1 MSKYLIGYVDE
12 QRGERLDFSNL
23 MEEDKDFAV
32 LNFEVNDTS
41 KFQVLLEEIL
51 NSGIDCLVVDYHLS
65 ETGVQ
70 FEGST
75 LIEEFHKIK
84 PFFPKIIYTAKEDKV
99 IPIVDNEIIYL
110 ISDKEIKGDEKR
122 GSNFRL
128 KLKSLII
135 NYQNDIA
142 KNIKCLEDLSLKR
155 KSNDLTKEE
164 ENSLFESKQF
174 LMKLDTRKID
184 LPSVVNNKDY
194 VDQLEEVNKKVD
206 DILNEMR
213 NA

>member
-23 MEEDKDFAV
+23 MEEDQDFAV

-41 KFQVLLEEIL
+41 NFQVLLEEIL

-84 PFFPKIIYTAKEDKV
+84 PLFPKIIYTAKEDKV

-155 KSNDLTKEE
+155 KSNDLTKED

>member
-23 MEEDKDFAV
+23 MEEDQDFAV
-32 LNFEVNDTS
+32 VNFEVNDTS
-41 KFQVLLEEIL
+41 NFQELLEEIL
-51 NSGIDCLVVDYHLS
+51 NSEIDCLVVDYHLS

-84 PFFPKIIYTAKEDKV
+84 PLFPKIIYTAKEDKV

-142 KNIKCLEDLSLKR
+142 KNIKCLEDLSSKR